1 MILFI
6 SRLILSRLILSFVTF
21 IYGMVRFKKLSMPF
35 KVLAFYLLF
44 SLLDNI
50 ANRPVIAYLKN
61 NYLILNIEAFGDFIF
76 ITLIYYHLLRN
87 NLIKKVLQIALPIIL
102 LSYIYNSIFLQPF
115 NVTFPGYAMATNK
128 VLFIILS
135 LLLFKQML
143 AEPLEINITKQG
155 IFWFN
160 IAVLLNSTTMFL
172 NDYLVNYYAKGTVN
186 PVVRYFWNYSDIIFN
201 LILGI
206 AIVVETSENNKR
218 INA

>member
-1 MILFI
+1 
-6 SRLILSRLILSFVTF
+6 
-21 IYGMVRFKKLSMPF
+21 MVRYKRLSMPF
-35 KVLAFYLLF
+35 KILAFYLLF
-44 SLLDNI
+44 LFLISI
-50 ANRPVIAYLKN
+50 ANKSFIAYFGN
-61 NYLILNIEAFGDFIF
+61 NYLILNIEAFTDFIF
-76 ITLIYYHLLRN
+76 ISLIYYKLLRN
-87 NLIKKVLQIALPIIL
+87 SLITKVLQIALPVVL
-102 LSYIYNSIFLQPF
+102 LSYIYNSIFLQPL
-115 NVTFPGYAMATNK
+115 NLTFPGYALATNK

-218 INA
+218 VNA